1 MASFVA
7 HLTKITPIDSAVFY
21 VLLYS
26 LMWGYSTPDRATFV
40 KHLSGLS
47 WNVVSWGRGT
57 SPGACI
63 WHFKLW

>member
-47 WNVVSWGRGT
+47 
-57 SPGACI
+57 
-63 WHFKLW
+63 